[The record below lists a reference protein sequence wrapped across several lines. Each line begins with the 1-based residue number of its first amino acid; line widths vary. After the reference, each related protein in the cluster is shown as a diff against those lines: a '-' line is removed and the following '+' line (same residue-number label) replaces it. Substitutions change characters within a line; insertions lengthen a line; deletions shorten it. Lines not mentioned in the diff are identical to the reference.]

1 MKILHAVESY
11 FPAVGGMQEVVKQ
24 LSERMAKNGYDVTV
38 VTRKHEAR
46 DFSKKNGVKIID
58 FNISGNLVNGIIGE
72 KDKYENLLLNNDF
85 DVIVFFATQQ
95 WATDVA
101 LPILDK
107 IKAKKVC
114 VPTGYSGLY
123 WPEYKTYFENMKSW
137 IHGFDMNVYLS
148 DNYRDINFAKLCDL
162 KNRILIPNGAA
173 VEEFDVKSTIDVR
186 KELGIP
192 ADHFLLLHVGSY
204 TGVKGHNEAMEIFYK
219 SNLKKATFLMIGNN
233 YEAFKKHNK
242 FSFMFF
248 LRKVIAKYIDNK
260 EVVFSYFP
268 RPFTVAAYQQA
279 NLFLFPSNIECSP
292 IVLFESAAAHL
303 PFLTTDCGNA
313 TEIVKWTEGGELIKT
328 IKKEDGFVLADIN
341 ASVKQLEELFLNKN
355 KLKQLGENGYKNW
368 KLKFTWEKI
377 SNDYINLY
385 QQLIKQTS

>member
-107 IKAKKVC
+107 ITAKKVC

-242 FSFMFF
+242 FSFIITN
-248 LRKVIAKYIDNK
+248 LLANTKV
-260 EVVFSYFP
+260 F
-268 RPFTVAAYQQA
+268 
-279 NLFLFPSNIECSP
+279 
-292 IVLFESAAAHL
+292 
-303 PFLTTDCGNA
+303 
-313 TEIVKWTEGGELIKT
+313 
-328 IKKEDGFVLADIN
+328 
-341 ASVKQLEELFLNKN
+341 
-355 KLKQLGENGYKNW
+355 
-368 KLKFTWEKI
+368 
-377 SNDYINLY
+377 
-385 QQLIKQTS
+385 